1 MIRPLFAAVSLL
13 AAFALPVDD
22 LAFHPKSDQE
32 LKKELKID
40 AELKT
45 EKVEITVNGESA
57 PADDMGFSDDPSKVT
72 LRVTATDKYVQAK
85 DGRPTD
91 LLRTFDSLRLSYQNG
106 EKKEDAPKFDAL
118 EGKTVRFKWNADT
131 ETYEK
136 SLKDDKG
143 DEALLEPLSEDMD
156 VRVLLPSK
164 KVSEGDTWEVPGQKL
179 LPLFLPGGLPGPI
192 GTPDDKE
199 EMSTVFE
206 EVHSTFAKLQEDLKV
221 RCRYRGAREEA
232 GTKVGEIEFEFSTR
246 GKADISHL
254 VETLLAMEEDGV
266 HPDAEGN
273 AEVEVHGSGTVLW
286 HLGDGRIHSLSMQ
299 TEAGIDLD
307 AKVRFS
313 VDGDD
318 IEMVAKVRLAAKA
331 DSKLET
337 SKP

>member
-1 MIRPLFAAVSLL
+1 
-13 AAFALPVDD
+13 
-22 LAFHPKSDQE
+22 
-32 LKKELKID
+32 
-40 AELKT
+40 
-45 EKVEITVNGESA
+45 
-57 PADDMGFSDDPSKVT
+57 MGISDDAMKAA
-72 LRVTATDKYVQAK
+72 LRVSATDKYVQAK

-91 LLRTFDSLRLSYQNG
+91 LLRTFDSLRLTYQTG

-118 EGKTVRFKWNADT
+118 EGKTVRFKWNANT
-131 ETYEK
+131 EAYEK

-156 VRVLLPSK
+156 VRVLLPAK
-164 KVSEGDTWEVPGQKL
+164 KVTEGDTWEVPGQKL

-206 EVHSTFAKLQEDLKV
+206 EVRSTFAKLQDDLKV
-221 RCRYRGAREEA
+221 RCRYRGAREEG
-232 GTKVGEIEFEFSTR
+232 GTKVGEIEFEFATR
-246 GKADISHL
+246 GKTDISHL
-254 VETLLAMEEDGV
+254 VETLLSMEEEGV
-266 HPDAEGN
+266 KPDADGN

-286 HLGDGRIHSLSMQ
+286 NLGDGRIHSLSMQ

-307 AKVRFS
+307 VKVRFS

-318 IEMVAKVRLAAKA
+318 IEMVAKVKLAAKA